1 MAENQERLEGLGTL
15 QSDAGGLPAQVKYSF
30 LMRHWTERTRLG
42 TPLSKAEGRGTI
54 EATVAAHF
62 REGFY
67 RLALSDGA
75 QVRVQK
81 VGSDWYLL
89 GGP

>member
-1 MAENQERLEGLGTL
+1 MSENQERLEGLGTL

-30 LMRHWTERTRLG
+30 LMRRWTERTRLG
-42 TPLSKAEGRGTI
+42 TPLTKAEGRGTI
-54 EATVAAHF
+54 EATAPAHF

-67 RLALSDGA
+67 RLVLSDGA